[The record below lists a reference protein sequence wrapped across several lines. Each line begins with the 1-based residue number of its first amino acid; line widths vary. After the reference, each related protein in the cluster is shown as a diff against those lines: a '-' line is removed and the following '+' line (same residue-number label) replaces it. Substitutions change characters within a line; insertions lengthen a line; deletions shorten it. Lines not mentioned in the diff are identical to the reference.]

1 MFGAC
6 YAAEVGCQK
15 VCLKN
20 FHSGSR
26 YKSFFYTE
34 VKMLSLLCHY
44 NLPWLHAIC
53 SDLNRCSILMS
64 LHLYSVCD
72 GKSLTV
78 YNALTSKHE
87 ITSCNWKRVLLGC
100 VAALVY
106 LRSKNILHNDI
117 KSDNILIEMLP
128 SDYTT
133 ARSVLIDFN
142 KARFSEDGVTY
153 KLSNEDK
160 RKYAKFHPQVAPE
173 IRNGTGKQT
182 FASDIYSLGR
192 VFHKISSKVNTP
204 VLIKLSEACL
214 SLDVDKRPS
223 ASELNTFLTNLFL

>member
-1 MFGAC
+1 MPNRCTKATVLHHQSVSGSEALPRIQWNGIVGCDKMVLGKGVFCAC

-15 VCLKN
+15 VCLKK
-20 FHSGSR
+20 FYSGSK
-26 YKSFFYTE
+26 YISLFCAE

-78 YNALTSKHE
+78 YNALTSTHE
-87 ITSCNWKRVLLGC
+87 ITPCNWKRALL
-100 VAALVY
+100 AALVY

-128 SDYTT
+128 SD

-142 KARFSEDGVTY
+142 KARFSEDGVSY

-160 RKYAKFHPQVAPE
+160 KKYASPSCT
-173 IRNGTGKQT
+173 RNTQWDWK
-182 FASDIYSLGR
+182 ADIC
-192 VFHKISSKVNTP
+192 K
-204 VLIKLSEACL
+204 
-214 SLDVDKRPS
+214 
-223 ASELNTFLTNLFL
+223 